1 MTSRG
6 RKVIVRALISAA
18 LIVAL
23 LTLVDVREVF
33 GLLLAASPALL
44 LVVLALH
51 TADRL
56 LMAFKWWLLLEAEDL
71 GVSFG
76 EAVRAYYIA
85 SFAGLFLPMT
95 VGADI
100 VRTVTMRHA
109 GQTTKIIATIGVE
122 RGIGALAQFA
132 LTGLSLLLIVQ
143 LDLDGAG
150 TIDTATVGLLIGA
163 ILIVVAASLPLS
175 FLVAR
180 RVAAPWQQRGGM
192 WAKLGGLAAAY
203 AGYRHHRGT
212 LWAFLGLTVLEGFLP
227 VTIHFAG
234 AWALGLPYSYV
245 LFLATIPIAFLFA
258 RLPVSFGGIGVQEVG
273 FVLLAGVVG
282 IPSGPAAAIAL
293 MFQFTLVIALLP
305 GAYAYLTSAPAAG
318 ENED

>member
-1 MTSRG
+1 MTRG
-6 RKVIVRALISAA
+6 RKILVRLLVSGGLIAA
-18 LIVAL
+18 LL
-23 LTLVDVREVF
+23 WLVDAREVF
-33 GLLLAASPALL
+33 GIMLSASPALL

-51 TADRL
+51 TADRV
-56 LMAFKWWLLLEAEDL
+56 LMGFKWWLLLEAEDL
-71 GVSFG
+71 GVSLG

-150 TIDTATVGLLIGA
+150 TIDAATVGLLIGA
-163 ILIVVAASLPLS
+163 IVIVLAASLPLS

-180 RVAAPWQQRGGM
+180 RVAVPWQQRGGM
-192 WAKLGGLAAAY
+192 WGTLGGLAAAY

-282 IPSGPAAAIAL
+282 IPADPATAIAL
-293 MFQFTLVIALLP
+293 MFQFSLVIALLP
-305 GAYAYLTSAPAAG
+305 GAFAYLTSAGPADD
-318 ENED
+318 NED

>member
-1 MTSRG
+1 MARA
-6 RKVIVRALISAA
+6 RKILVRILVSGGLIAA
-18 LIVAL
+18 LL
-23 LTLVDVREVF
+23 WLVDARQVF
-33 GLLLAASPALL
+33 AIILSASPWLV

-51 TADRL
+51 TTDRV
-56 LMAFKWWLLLEAEDL
+56 LMGFKWWLLLEAEDL
-71 GVSFG
+71 GVSLG
-76 EAVRAYYIA
+76 EAVRAYYVA

-150 TIDTATVGLLIGA
+150 TIDAATVGLLIGA
-163 ILIVVAASLPLS
+163 ILVVVAASLPLS
-175 FLVAR
+175 FVIAR
-180 RVAAPWQQRGGM
+180 RVAAPWQQRGGI
-192 WAKLGGLAAAY
+192 WGKLGSLAEAY
-203 AGYRHHRGT
+203 ADYSSHRGT

-227 VTIHFAG
+227 VTIHYAG

-282 IPSGPAAAIAL
+282 IPAEPATAIAL
-293 MFQFTLVIALLP
+293 MFQFTLVVALIP
-305 GAYAYLTSAPAAG
+305 GAVAYLTSSAPSTADREA
-318 ENED
+318 